1 MAERRISGL
10 GVAVAGA
17 AAIPLVSLLIDLP
30 FHFSTLRS
38 QLESPFVQ
46 GGAEAAAVN
55 LAFFLAM
62 VLAGTV
68 IMIIIV
74 KLGKIKLLPLI
85 FSLSVFLSF
94 FVIAELYFEAYCEH
108 MAVLCGLQADIAAIA
123 LSLATSAL
131 ILKPRAPRL
140 LSILL
145 ILYGAMAGSLFFELL
160 PPWSVVA
167 IAAGMAAYDVYA
179 VFRGPLRYILENVLE
194 PGPVKPGA
202 GEGGG
207 ANPLRGASVQL
218 GGITLGMGDVLI
230 YSMLSPLYYY
240 YPHVS
245 LARWL
250 VSTAGIVAGF
260 YVTIKML
267 EKRKF
272 MPALPLPVAAS
283 LVLYGLSLL
292 AGL

>member
-1 MAERRISGL
+1 MTERRLSGL
-10 GVAVAGA
+10 GWAVAGA
-17 AAIPLVSLLIDLP
+17 ALIPVISLILDMP
-30 FHFSTLRS
+30 FHVSTLRG

-68 IMIIIV
+68 VMIIIV
-74 KLGKIKLLPLI
+74 KLGRVKLLPLI

-108 MAVLCGLQADIAAIA
+108 LAVLCGPQASAAALA
-123 LSLATSAL
+123 LSLATAAL
-131 ILKPRAPRL
+131 IVRPRAPRL
-140 LSILL
+140 LSALL

-194 PGPVKPGA
+194 PEPGA
-202 GEGGG
+202 RGGG
-207 ANPLRGASVQL
+207 SPGPLRGASVQL

-240 YPHVS
+240 YPHAS
-245 LARWL
+245 LARWAL
-250 VSTAGIVAGF
+250 STAGIVAGF
-260 YVTIKML
+260 YATVKML
-267 EKRKF
+267 ERRKF

-283 LVLYGLSLL
+283 LALYGLSLL
-292 AGL
+292 LGI